1 MAEADLLVAGGTGH
15 VGRAVVAEAL
25 DRGLHVRV
33 LSRHAPAVDAV
44 GRVVG
49 AEYVRGD
56 IRTGAGLPGAL
67 AGTRALID
75 VTNGSSRADRPTLT
89 TGARVLTDAAA
100 AASVERAVVLSIVN
114 VDRGRLGYYQAKA
127 EQERAYRA
135 AEVDARV
142 VRATQFH
149 DLVASFCH
157 LAPFGLATAFRGVR
171 FQPIAIG
178 DVARVLVDQAI
189 DVAPTTDRTMTIGG
203 PLTHTTEELAALW
216 QRAHGRRGRT
226 IRLPLPGTL
235 GDFFRAGLNLAP
247 EHPVGTQ
254 TFEEWLASG
263 VGGRP

>member
-25 DRGLHVRV
+25 DRGLLVRV
-33 LSRHAPAVDAV
+33 LSRHAPAVDAE

-75 VTNGSSRADRPTLT
+75 TTNGFSRADRPTLT
-89 TGARVLTDAAA
+89 EGARVLTDAAA
-100 AASVERAVVLSIVN
+100 AAGVERAVVLSIVN
-114 VDRGRLGYYQAKA
+114 VDQGRFGYYRAKA
-127 EQERAYRA
+127 EQERVYRG

-157 LAPFGLATAFRGVR
+157 LAPFGLATAFRGIR

-189 DVAPTTDRTMTIGG
+189 EVAPTTDRTMTIGG
-203 PLTHTTEELAALW
+203 PLIHTTEELAAMW
-216 QRAHGRRGRT
+216 QRAHGRSGRT
-226 IRLPLPGTL
+226 IRLPLPGAL
-235 GDFFRAGLNLAP
+235 GNFFRAGLNLAP
-247 EHPVGTQ
+247 DHRVGTQ